1 MQIFGANKKMIK
13 LFSGTSNR
21 PLSEEVASN
30 LGIELSHI
38 EIVRF
43 ENSEV
48 RVRVEEDVR
57 NDTCVLIQPLSNPT
71 DTNLVE
77 LFLCCDALRR
87 EEAKKV
93 IGVVP
98 YFGYAR
104 QNIQHR
110 VGECV
115 SANVIIRIMESI
127 GFHKIYTMDLHDE
140 STGGVF
146 TIPFANLTTFP
157 KLADAVKEHLKD
169 TQPNPEHYAIV
180 TPDQGGV
187 ERARNFGTAFF
198 GHGDFHMAVTE
209 KKRNLEERHKSKA
222 LELYGD
228 VKDKTV
234 IIVDDIATSAG
245 TLVHSADLCI
255 KNGAEKVLAAVTHHD
270 FSGKAKEIIQNSVIE
285 TFFSTNTIK
294 LENDYSF
301 PKLKEISIAS
311 VISDELKLLHK

>member
-1 MQIFGANKKMIK
+1 MIK

-21 PLSEEVASN
+21 PLSEEVASQ
-30 LGIELSHI
+30 LGIELSNI

-57 NDTCVLIQPLSNPT
+57 NDTCVLIQPFSNPT
-71 DTNLVE
+71 DTNLIE
-77 LFLCCDALRR
+77 FFLSCDALRR
-87 EEAKKV
+87 AEAKKV

-110 VGECV
+110 IGECV

-127 GFHKIYTMDLHDE
+127 GFHKVYTIDLHDE

-146 TIPFANLTTFP
+146 SIPFANLTTFP
-157 KLADAVKEHLKD
+157 TLAASIRDYLQDKE
-169 TQPNPEHYAIV
+169 PNSENYAIV
-180 TPDQGGV
+180 SPDQGGI

-198 GHGDFHMAVTE
+198 SHEDFHMAVTE

-222 LELYGD
+222 LDLYGD
-228 VKDKTV
+228 VNEKTV

-245 TLVHSADLCI
+245 TLVHSADLCM
-255 KNGAEKVLAAVTHHD
+255 KNGAKRVLAAVAHHD
-270 FSGKAKEIIQNSVIE
+270 FSGKAKEVIQNSVIE
-285 TFFSTNTIK
+285 TFFTTNTIR
-294 LENDYSF
+294 LENDFNF